1 MISRMAPPAPREDL
15 HEMGILTIAVPDAEL
30 EQHLVSTLEDR
41 WACCALEQP
50 GLPMVLVFLSPHN
63 ESDFS
68 HLVSRVQA
76 WVTENALGKITFEL
90 RGRGHIHGQAAA
102 SAN

>member
-1 MISRMAPPAPREDL
+1 
-15 HEMGILTIAVPDAEL
+15 MGILTIAVPDEAL
-30 EQHLVSTLEDR
+30 EQQLVSALEDS

-63 ESDFS
+63 SSDFS

-76 WVTENALGKITFEL
+76 WLAEHSLGKITFEL
-90 RGRGHIHGQAAA
+90 RGRGHIHGQPAART
-102 SAN
+102 N